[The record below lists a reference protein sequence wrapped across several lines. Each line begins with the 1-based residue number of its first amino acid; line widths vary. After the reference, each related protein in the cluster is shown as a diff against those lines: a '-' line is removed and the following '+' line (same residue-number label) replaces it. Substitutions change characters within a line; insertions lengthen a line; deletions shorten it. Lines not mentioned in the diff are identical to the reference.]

1 MIVLSFLSFFF
12 RSACLSLS
20 SSSSSSSSQSHRLQ
34 RPQNPLSRAHS
45 GLPSTRGGA
54 PRLPQAAR
62 NKQRG
67 HEVGKTGRES
77 QVNVEVVVLY
87 PEKKTPLP
95 PFRKV
100 FSLSSLS
107 LPLPRRRR
115 AEERPGHVAGVAGC
129 VSGAAAAAGSSFSAE
144 LLRRKSDDIEGKK
157 IQRESTLDAAAEGRS
172 QASSKKKEESE
183 FFVLFV

>member
-115 AEERPGHVAGVAGC
+115 AEERPGHVAAKLLLLRGRWLRLGGC
-129 VSGAAAAAGSSFSAE
+129 GGRRE
-144 LLRRKSDDIEGKK
+144 LLLRG
-157 IQRESTLDAAAEGRS
+157 APAAEERRH
-172 QASSKKKEESE
+172 
-183 FFVLFV
+183 